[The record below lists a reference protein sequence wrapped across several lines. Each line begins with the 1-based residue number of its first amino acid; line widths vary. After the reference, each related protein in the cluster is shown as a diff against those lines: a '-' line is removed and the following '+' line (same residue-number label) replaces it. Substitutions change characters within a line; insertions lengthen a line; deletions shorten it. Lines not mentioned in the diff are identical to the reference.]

1 MSEKQQLRRSL
12 FEGDKA
18 VSNDTR
24 KQQSKAICKQI
35 ADRLLLTGNVL
46 MFMPLG
52 DEVDVTSLMDVIRS
66 RGGRVILPYCV
77 DRSHMVLK
85 PYDEGTSLVQD
96 VMHVLSPD
104 VEEVID
110 PERIDEALI
119 PAVALTGSGK
129 RLGRG
134 GGFYD
139 RMIPKFRNDAVK
151 VGVCYSNRVV
161 SDIPTQEHDA
171 LVDFVVTASN

>member
-1 MSEKQQLRRSL
+1 
-12 FEGDKA
+12 
-18 VSNDTR
+18 
-24 KQQSKAICKQI
+24 
-35 ADRLLLTGNVL
+35 

-52 DEVDVTSLMDVIRS
+52 DEVDVTSLFEVVRS

-85 PYDEGTSLVQD
+85 PYDAGVSLVQD
-96 VMHVLSPD
+96 VMHVFSPD
-104 VEEVID
+104 VEDVID
-110 PERIDEALI
+110 PSLIDEALI

-139 RMIPKFRNDAVK
+139 RMIPQFRNDTVK

-161 SDIPTQEHDA
+161 KDIPTQDHDA
-171 LVDFVVTASN
+171 LVDFVISAGI